1 MTESTIICPV
11 CGHNTMHHSQP
22 SCFECRVMADQALL
36 HDGLK
41 QIFPRKPGL
50 RRSDFSKRY
59 EIPVPYQ
66 YWEPFRFFSEWMR
79 AGMPDHPLFTTK
91 DGGTKS

>member
-1 MTESTIICPV
+1 MTESTIMCPV
-11 CGHNTMHHSQP
+11 CKHNSMHHSQP
-22 SCFECRVMADQALL
+22 SCFECRVMADWEGLL
-36 HDGLK
+36 NEE
-41 QIFPRKPGL
+41 QIFPRKPSL
-50 RRSDFSKRY
+50 LRSDFSKRY
-59 EIPVPYQ
+59 EIPIPHQ